1 MPMNFFRPVLC
12 LCMLLLAQTVPAR
25 PSRVHDGKAARH
37 ASVCAAIRGGGDV
50 NSAILPPTQGGR
62 DDENRLAY
70 DFDKMSSLVRRLD
83 VLDGTAAETLAGFY
97 DSRLR
102 SFSVKPGG
110 AAGIGGSSRK
120 KRVCVTST
128 CYALLTIALSSP
140 GVYDSILA
148 PDDGAKNDDGSAG
161 GNDGGPSR
169 TAAEKICVKRVLRTL
184 LSSDVRGDDMFQ
196 IPLLLYTLLRVDGDR
211 SVIRSAVASTDDEIA
226 SKMRK
231 LLSEVLK
238 ARPQR
243 QMGSRQVHSD
253 YIGYQVCKVL
263 ALLHG
268 TPRDFRPHAPP
279 VPPARPKPVA
289 DRGRGK
295 EAAPPSPKDVSTAK
309 ETAGAGGLPA
319 CALPR
324 DAESEIFWALLSCAK
339 VSSDNLCRQLAYRA
353 AGDSSS
359 FDAVRLA
366 YSLLTYI
373 RSTESLSGMA
383 GRELVPG
390 DGPAPETKVAPLNRK
405 LAKAALAAFFREQN
419 SNGLWDKGQ
428 PIYMSFREGKGRDM
442 GGAFVFSV
450 NTLGSL
456 LCALPA
462 EAFRSHLGSLERT
475 LEWIESHRCLE
486 MITDRCDPA
495 TGKCYGKPLRGWSSP
510 HHGPDTGPQAWP
522 TAQVLKCVS
531 WMNRTIRQ
539 LMHNDVLEEF
549 NGIAFSKKGVR
560 TESWDRLLDTDL
572 GARCKEGC
580 RTIKSVLEERVIR
593 PFSKS
598 IDNPSYGAAYSA
610 ILFGPPGT
618 AKTTICEALAQR
630 MGYDF
635 LVIDTAAFLADGLT
649 NVAARIRYIFSRL
662 MALDK
667 CVILFDEIEEFALD
681 RETPGLSMESRMLT
695 TAMLTAINDLRRTKK
710 SIFFIATNR
719 LRAFDSA
726 ITRPGRFDMQLF
738 VGTPN
743 LESRV
748 VQFQQKLAEAA
759 LEEDTKNK
767 AIETYRSFLES
778 VWTEDVMFF
787 NYLEGMQFA
796 SACADIV
803 MSGSDLSKK
812 EMATIL
818 KQQAAVMTVRGPARE
833 EFTASMGLS
842 RL

>member
-1 MPMNFFRPVLC
+1 MQLHSISTALSVL
-12 LCMLLLAQTVPAR
+12 LVSLAVLRAY
-25 PSRVHDGKAARH
+25 GRH
-37 ASVCAAIRGGGDV
+37 IEPCRASVYSTIRGGGDA
-50 NSAILPPTQGGR
+50 NSAIRDQMSSTQ
-62 DDENRLAY
+62 EESQY
-70 DFDKMSSLVRRLD
+70 DFEKMSSFVRRLD
-83 VLDGTAAETLAGFY
+83 VLEASAADTLTGFY
-97 DSRLR
+97 DPRLR
-102 SFSVKPGG
+102 SFSIKPGS
-110 AAGIGGSSRK
+110 AAGSRQ

-128 CYALLTIALSSP
+128 CYALLTLALSSP

-148 PDDGAKNDDGSAG
+148 PNDAKGGGAGDEMNAG
-161 GNDGGPSR
+161 KKSS
-169 TAAEKICVKRVLRTL
+169 KVCMKQVLRTL
-184 LSSDVRGDDMFQ
+184 LASAVRQDDMFQ
-196 IPLLLYTLLRVDGDR
+196 VPLLLYTLLRVDTDR
-211 SVIRSAVASTDDEIA
+211 SVIRSAVAKTDDEVA
-226 SKMRK
+226 SKMRQ
-231 LLSEVLK
+231 LLSAVLK
-238 ARPQR
+238 ARPER
-243 QMGSRQVHSD
+243 QLGARQVHSD

-263 ALLHG
+263 ALLY
-268 TPRDFRPHAPP
+268 RPQD
-279 VPPARPKPVA
+279 VQIPAL
-289 DRGRGK
+289 
-295 EAAPPSPKDVSTAK
+295 PPSTTGNNESNQEVEGEGELGTSPDKAASEVI
-309 ETAGAGGLPA
+309 GAGGLPA
-319 CALPR
+319 NALPR
-324 DAESEIFWALLSCAK
+324 DAEAEIFWALLSCAK
-339 VSSDNLCRQLAYRA
+339 VSWDNMCRQLAFRA

-373 RSTESLSGMA
+373 RSTESLSDMA
-383 GRELVPG
+383 GRELVAG
-390 DGPAPETKVAPLNRK
+390 EGPAQETRVAPLNK
-405 LAKAALAAFFREQN
+405 KMTAAALSAFFREQN

-428 PIYMSFREGKGRDM
+428 PIYKSFREGKGRDM
-442 GGAFVFSV
+442 GGAFVFPV

-456 LCALPA
+456 LCGLPA

-475 LEWIESHRCLE
+475 LEWIESHQTLE
-486 MITDRCDPA
+486 MITDRCDPQ
-495 TGKCYGKPLRGWSSP
+495 TGQCYGKPLRGWSSP
-510 HHGPDTGPQAWP
+510 HHGPDSGPQAWP

-531 WMNRTIRQ
+531 WMSRTIRQ

-549 NGIAFSKKGVR
+549 KGVAFSKKGIKP
-560 TESWDRLLDTDL
+560 ESWDRLLDTDL
-572 GARCKEGC
+572 GAPCKEGC
-580 RTIKSVLEERVIR
+580 RTTKSVLEERVIN

-649 NVAARIRYIFSRL
+649 NVASRIRYIFSRL

-681 RETPGLSMESRMLT
+681 REAPGLSMESRMLT
-695 TAMLTAINDLRRTKK
+695 TSMLTAINDLRRTKK

-748 VQFQQKLAEAA
+748 EQFKQKLAAGGA
-759 LEEDTKNK
+759 IQEDERSK
-767 AIETYRSFLES
+767 AITTYRSFLES
-778 VWTEDVMFF
+778 VWTDDAMYM

-796 SACADIV
+796 SACADMV
-803 MSGSDLSKK
+803 LSGEELSKR
-812 EMATIL
+812 EMTAIL
-818 KQQAAVMTVRGPARE
+818 KQQAAVMTVRGAARE
-833 EFTASMGLS
+833 EFIASMELS

>member
-1 MPMNFFRPVLC
+1 MAISPLDFVRTVLC
-12 LCMLLLAQTVPAR
+12 LLLVAQTALAAGGPGAR
-25 PSRVHDGKAARH
+25 TGRQAARR
-37 ASVCAAIRGGGDV
+37 AYSVCTAVRGGGDA
-50 NSAILPPTQGGR
+50 NSAVPSEER
-62 DDENRLAY
+62 Y

-83 VLDGTAAETLAGFY
+83 VLEGTAADTLAGFY
-97 DSRLR
+97 DPRLR
-102 SFSVKPGG
+102 SFSVKPE
-110 AAGIGGSSRK
+110 SKR

-128 CYALLTIALSSP
+128 CYALLTLAACSTT
-140 GVYDSILA
+140 GVYDAILA
-148 PDDGAKNDDGSAG
+148 PDDALGDEG
-161 GNDGGPSR
+161 GTKGD
-169 TAAEKICVKRVLRTL
+169 AAKICVKRVLRTL
-184 LSSDVRGDDMFQ
+184 LASDVRQDDTFQ
-196 IPLLLYTLLRVDGDR
+196 VPLLLYTLLRVDADR
-211 SVIRSAVASTDDEIA
+211 SVIRSAVASSGNDEVA
-226 SKMRK
+226 SKMRR
-231 LLSEVLK
+231 LLSAVLA
-238 ARPQR
+238 ARPER
-243 QMGSRQVHSD
+243 GLGSRQVHSD

-263 ALLHG
+263 SLLHG
-268 TPRDFRPHAPP
+268 HKALPPTPKRSPDTEPSGEDEAEQ
-279 VPPARPKPVA
+279 AE
-289 DRGRGK
+289 GRGGETSSLSTDDAAAADAE
-295 EAAPPSPKDVSTAK
+295 EAT
-309 ETAGAGGLPA
+309 GAGGLPVS
-319 CALPR
+319 ALPR
-324 DAESEIFWALLSCAK
+324 DAEPDIFWALLSCAK

-373 RSTESLSGMA
+373 RSTESLADMA
-383 GRELVPG
+383 GRELVAG
-390 DGPAPETKVAPLNRK
+390 EGAAPETKVAPLNRK
-405 LAKAALAAFFREQN
+405 LTKAGLAAYFREQN

-462 EAFRSHLGSLERT
+462 EAFRSHLGALERT
-475 LEWIESHRCLE
+475 LEWIEGHRALE
-486 MITDRCDPA
+486 MITDRCDPD
-495 TGKCYGKPLRGWSSP
+495 TGQCYGKPLKGWSSP
-510 HHGPDTGPQAWP
+510 HHADTGPQAWP

-531 WMNRTIRQ
+531 WMSRSIRQ

-549 NGIAFSKKGVR
+549 EGIAFSKKGIR
-560 TESWDRLLDTDL
+560 AEGWDRLLDTDL
-572 GARCKEGC
+572 GARCDKGC
-580 RTIKSVLEERVIR
+580 RTIKSVLQERVIG

-695 TAMLTAINDLRRTKK
+695 TSMLTAINDLRRTKK
-710 SIFFIATNR
+710 SIFFVATNR

-748 VQFQQKLAEAA
+748 IQFKQKLAETAVEENAKENAIAA
-759 LEEDTKNK
+759 
-767 AIETYRSFLES
+767 YRGFLDS
-778 VWTEDVMFF
+778 VWTEDAMFF
-787 NYLEGMQFA
+787 NYLEGIQFA
-796 SACADIV
+796 SACTDIV
-803 MSGSDLSKK
+803 LSDRELSKK

-818 KQQAAVMTVRGPARE
+818 KQQAAVMTVRDSARE
-833 EFTASMGLS
+833 EYTESMELS